1 MKTPKQEQHGEL
13 TKDGKGKKS
22 TLKSGLS
29 AGESPGFAMAKAAL
43 KPNGTWSCTVK
54 CVNGNPGKN
63 PTCSMSR
70 GVKYFGGREEIP
82 NPADIAVYLPD
93 GVNIDSNYVFPWGY
107 TLPDPLRLG
116 GGVVKGTLNEGAQRE
131 TAAGPIVLMAPLIKT
146 TWVNGTPWVVNFFIH
161 DTFGMTLYDGDV
173 VFGLAIMDPV
183 SGELQMRAMAKSE
196 GDCI

>member
-1 MKTPKQEQHGEL
+1 MKTPNQKEEL
-13 TKDGKGKKS
+13 TKDGKVRPNA
-22 TLKSGLS
+22 LKSEAPLGRQ
-29 AGESPGFAMAKAAL
+29 PGFAMAKAAL

-54 CVNGNPGKN
+54 CVNGNPEKN
-63 PTCSMSR
+63 PTCSMVR
-70 GVKYFGGREEIP
+70 GTKYYGGREEIA
-82 NPADIAVYLPD
+82 NPSDIAVYLPD
-93 GVNIDSNYVFPWGY
+93 SVTIDANYIFPWGY

-116 GGVVKGTLNEGAQRE
+116 GGIVKGILAEGAQRE